1 MINLE
6 IPKKF
11 KPLASQANQVATEVF
26 RPISRKYDAAEH
38 AYPKEL
44 DMLASLIDGMNEG
57 SDIGGAGAAGVRREA
72 NGDDD
77 GENRNGSNLS
87 TVLGIIE
94 LCWGDVGLLLSMPRQ
109 GLGNSAI
116 ASVATEEQLEHY
128 GGKWAAMAIT
138 EPEAGSDSAAI
149 RTTAELDG
157 DEYVLNGEK
166 IFVTSGDRADLIV
179 VWATLDRSKGRA
191 AIKSFIVER
200 DNPGLKLDRLEH
212 KLGIRAS
219 DTANF
224 TLQDCRVPKEALLG
238 DPEVDG
244 KKGFAGAMQTFD
256 NTRPLVAAMAVGVA
270 RAALEE
276 TRERLAEAGRRGRL
290 RHPRPLP
297 ARRRGALP
305 GDGGRLRG
313 GLAADPAGR
322 LDGRQRQAQLAAG
335 LDGQGQGRPHLRR
348 RRPRLRRA
356 LRQRRL
362 RRERAAREVG
372 PRREDPRHLRGDPAD
387 PAADRRPPA
396 ARQELAANCGNRRGS
411 GCPSPET
418 VAAGAARLSV
428 RRGTTRQA
436 TRSPEG
442 IGRGPPPIFVR
453 QTAGREPDRGL
464 DGASPASRLGIV
476 AVDAR
481 GRTGGTGTSAN

>member
-26 RPISRKYDAAEH
+26 RPISRKYDEAEH
-38 AYPKEL
+38 SYPKEL

-57 SDIGGAGAAGVRREA
+57 SDMGGAGAAGVRRESSED
-72 NGDDD
+72 GDS
-77 GENRNGSNLS
+77 NRNGSNLS

-116 ASVATEEQLEHY
+116 ASVATAEQLERY

-179 VWATLDRSKGRA
+179 VWASLDRSKGRA

-200 DNPGLKLDRLEH
+200 DNPGLNLDRLEH

-238 DPEVDG
+238 DPEV
-244 KKGFAGAMQTFD
+244 KEKGFAGVMETFD

-270 RAALEE
+270 RAALERA
-276 TRERLAEAGRRGRL
+276 RECLSEAGVEIDYAV
-290 RHPRPLP
+290 P
-297 ARRRGALP
+297 ALS
-305 GDGGRLRG
+305 
-313 GLAADPAGR
+313 
-322 LDGRQRQAQLAAG
+322 Q
-335 LDGQGQGRPHLRR
+335 
-348 RRPRLRRA
+348 
-356 LRQRRL
+356 
-362 RRERAAREVG
+362 
-372 PRREDPRHLRGDPAD
+372 
-387 PAADRRPPA
+387 PAAV
-396 ARQELAANCGNRRGS
+396 ARYLEMEADF
-411 GCPSPET
+411 E
-418 VAAGAARLSV
+418 AARLLTLHAAWMADNNKPNSL
-428 RRGTTRQA
+428 QA
-436 TRSPEG
+436 SMAKAK
-442 IGRGPPPIFVR
+442 
-453 QTAGREPDRGL
+453 AGRTCVDVTLGCVELCGAVGYGEDELLEKWARDSKIL
-464 DGASPASRLGIV
+464 DIFEGTQQIQLLIV
-476 AVDAR
+476 AR
-481 GRTGGTGTSAN
+481 QLLGKSSAELR